1 MITDS
6 IPKLQELHKT
16 VSGLRAV
23 SCRMHHEEVVQT
35 THASH
40 LSSEETSSSALQ
52 FERRGFC
59 PHDFR
64 SRQLACGH
72 TTARYILHDALQELK
87 NAQSANNTEITEA
100 LQEWSN
106 LDGSIGRLDHRK
118 GEAEKIRAELEH
130 QTCTSNPEFNTME
143 EIEGEIEEIGCTHKE
158 YVERLEN
165 MRTNVLLWIEE
176 VLEELGSQE
185 SGSQELGSQELGTR
199 VFKKVCQSLLYQK
212 ED

>member
-16 VSGLRAV
+16 VSELRAV
-23 SCRMHHEEVVQT
+23 CCRMHHEEVVQT
-35 THASH
+35 TPASH
-40 LSSEETSSSALQ
+40 LVSEETSTSALQ

-87 NAQSANNTEITEA
+87 STQSTNNAEITEA
-100 LQEWSN
+100 LQEWN
-106 LDGSIGRLDHRK
+106 DLDGSIGRLDHRK

-130 QTCTSNPEFNTME
+130 QTCTSNPEFKTME
-143 EIEGEIEEIGCTHKE
+143 EIEREIEQIGFTHKE
-158 YVERLEN
+158 YVERLES
-165 MRTNVLLWIEE
+165 MRKKVLLWIEE
-176 VLEELGSQE
+176 VLEESMSRE
-185 SGSQELGSQELGTR
+185 SR
-199 VFKKVCQSLLYQK
+199 NR
-212 ED
+212 